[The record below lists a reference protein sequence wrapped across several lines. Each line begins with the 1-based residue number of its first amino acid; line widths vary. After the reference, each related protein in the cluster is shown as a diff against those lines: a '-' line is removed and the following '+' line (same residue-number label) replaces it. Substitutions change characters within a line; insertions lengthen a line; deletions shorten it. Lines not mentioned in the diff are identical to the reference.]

1 MKYKIAELAIIVLSV
16 LLMSAPVLAET
27 KYVSDEFEIML
38 RRGQTVQHDFIRQLK
53 SGTPVKVLES
63 NAKYSLVRTNSGA
76 EGWV

>member
-1 MKYKIAELAIIVLSV
+1 
-16 LLMSAPVLAET
+16 MSAPLLAET
-27 KYVSDEFEIML
+27 KYFSDEFEIML